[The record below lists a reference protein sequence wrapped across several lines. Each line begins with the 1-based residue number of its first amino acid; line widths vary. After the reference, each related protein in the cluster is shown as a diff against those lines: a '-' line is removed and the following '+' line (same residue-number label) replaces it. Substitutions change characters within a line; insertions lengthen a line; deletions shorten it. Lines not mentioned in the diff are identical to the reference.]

1 MLTEMN
7 LSSEN
12 EINSDDK
19 SNQINLKK
27 NKKTS
32 RLGPPF
38 PLETGRKS
46 IKTA

>member
-27 NKKTS
+27 KKEKLADWVH
-32 RLGPPF
+32 RF
-38 PLETGRKS
+38 H
-46 IKTA
+46 

>member
-27 NKKTS
+27 KKKLADWVH
-32 RLGPPF
+32 RF
-38 PLETGRKS
+38 H
-46 IKTA
+46 

>member
-27 NKKTS
+27 TKKKLADWVH
-32 RLGPPF
+32 RF
-38 PLETGRKS
+38 H
-46 IKTA
+46 